1 MAEYKRKETNLNP
14 VVRIMLRGLYDEG
27 SPWHVLLG
35 MHYILKA
42 IWQDV
47 LIYYKSKIAIPCDNS
62 EFSFVNFLGH
72 SSAFRRDGKPFAD
85 LRFPESQDININ
97 MMPFVMAK
105 RFKDTR
111 LPDYLKQYFEQ
122 IVGPCIVESER
133 GKIGYLT
140 IHECFVE
147 KGTSQRRPGIHT
159 ESPRV
164 LMLKG
169 GKGESKEEFEECPL
183 SWGGGIGSIQ
193 LQGGIYMASNVEN
206 SCKVWNCE
214 ILKPEGRNSPD
225 VVGEHGDIE
234 HLRSLLPEECETM
247 DANTVYW
254 MTDRTPHESLPLSE
268 GTYRQ
273 YFRLITSQVSGWFED
288 HSTKNPLGVVP
299 DPKITKIIRGSKF
312 DPDSC
317 FIVDTAAE

>member
-1 MAEYKRKETNLNP
+1 MAENKNNEADLNP
-14 VVRIMLRGLYDEG
+14 VARVILRGLYDPG
-27 SPWHVLLG
+27 SPWHVFLG

-47 LIYYKSKIAIPCDNS
+47 LTFYKSKIAIPRH
-62 EFSFVNFLGH
+62 FSFTKVKWGH
-72 SSAFRRDGKPFAD
+72 SYTSLDSPSD
-85 LRFPESQDININ
+85 WLVRFPEPTDINVN
-97 MMPFVMAK
+97 MMPFVMEK
-105 RFKDTR
+105 RFRDTR
-111 LPDYLKQYFEQ
+111 LPDYLRQYFEQ
-122 IVGPCIVESER
+122 IVSQCIVESER

-140 IHECFVE
+140 IHESFVE

-159 ESPRV
+159 ESPGV

-169 GKGESKEEFEECPL
+169 GKGNSNSDRRLFR
-183 SWGGGIGSIQ
+183 WGGGLGEKETVTIT
-193 LQGGIYMASNVEN
+193 LHGGIYMASNVAN

-234 HLRSLLPEECETM
+234 HLRSLLPSKCETM

-273 YFRLITSQVSGWFED
+273 YFRLVTSQVSGWFED

-299 DPKITKIIRGSKF
+299 DPKITKIIKGSKF
-312 DPDSC
+312 DLDSC
-317 FIVDTAAE
+317 YIVDTAAE